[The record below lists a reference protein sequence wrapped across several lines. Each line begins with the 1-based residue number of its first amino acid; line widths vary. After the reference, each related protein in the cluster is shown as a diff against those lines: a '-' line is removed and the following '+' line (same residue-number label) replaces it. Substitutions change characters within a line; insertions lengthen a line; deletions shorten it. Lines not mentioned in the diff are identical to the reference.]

1 MPSPLSLV
9 ASVVLVVGVLAG
21 VEACTASGERRT
33 AEFGS
38 GDEPTSAP
46 TPAASSESDPGGAVD
61 RPPISEL
68 PTGTVA
74 SIVDGDTLRLV
85 IDGREVPV
93 RLTGIDTPEVYPDV
107 ECFGPEAEEALATY
121 APVGST
127 LAYEYDI
134 EQRDQYDRELM
145 YLHTLDGQ
153 FINYLLVREGYA
165 YELHYEPNT
174 RYRDII
180 LDSEQYASDYGLGL
194 WGSC

>member
-1 MPSPLSLV
+1 MPSPLSFIV
-9 ASVVLVVGVLAG
+9 TVVLVGGVLAG
-21 VEACTASGERRT
+21 MQACVDPGERGST
-33 AEFGS
+33 GFGPGES
-38 GDEPTSAP
+38 PASEPTDAP
-46 TPAASSESDPGGAVD
+46 SDGPGVVD
-61 RPPISEL
+61 RTPISEL

-74 SIVDGDTLRLV
+74 AVVDGDTLGLV

-145 YLHTLDGQ
+145 YLYTLDGQ

-174 RYRDII
+174 RYRDMIR
-180 LDSEQYASDYGLGL
+180 DSEQYAFDYGLGL

>member
-9 ASVVLVVGVLAG
+9 TTALLVVGVLAG

-33 AEFGS
+33 AEFGPS
-38 GDEPTSAP
+38 SEPTSEPTSAP
-46 TPAASSESDPGGAVD
+46 PSGATPDNEA

-68 PTGTVA
+68 PTGTVS

-85 IDGREVPV
+85 VDGRELRV

-107 ECFGPEAEEALATY
+107 ECYGPEATEALATY

-127 LAYEYDI
+127 LAFEYDV
-134 EQRDQYDRELM
+134 EQRDQYGRELM
-145 YLHTLDGQ
+145 YLYTLDGQ

-165 YELHYEPNT
+165 TELHYQPNT
-174 RYRDII
+174 RYRDLI
-180 LDSEQYASDYGLGL
+180 LDSEQFASEVGLGL

>member
-9 ASVVLVVGVLAG
+9 ASVVLIAGVLAG
-21 VEACTASGERRT
+21 VEACTSSGERRT
-33 AEFGS
+33 AEFGPT
-38 GDEPTSAP
+38 GEPTSAP
-46 TPAASSESDPGGAVD
+46 TTAPSSDPAPGGAVD
-61 RPPISEL
+61 RTPISEL

-107 ECFGPEAEEALATY
+107 ECYGPEAEAALASY

-127 LAYEYDI
+127 LAYEYDV

-145 YLHTLDGQ
+145 YLYTLDGQ

-165 YELHYEPNT
+165 FELHYEPNT
-174 RYRDII
+174 RYRDMIV
-180 LDSEQYASDYGLGL
+180 DSEQYASEVGLGL

>member
-9 ASVVLVVGVLAG
+9 ATAFLVVGVLAG
-21 VEACTASGERRT
+21 VEACASSGERRT

-38 GDEPTSAP
+38 GQEGTTAPAPAPPGEPAP
-46 TPAASSESDPGGAVD
+46 GDPVD
-61 RPPISEL
+61 RTPISQL

-85 IDGREVPV
+85 IDGREIPV

-107 ECFGPEAEEALATY
+107 ECFGPEAKAALATY

-127 LAYEYDI
+127 LAYEYDV

-145 YLHTLDGQ
+145 YLYTLHGQ
-153 FINYLLVREGYA
+153 FINDLLVREGYA
-165 YELHYEPNT
+165 YELHYQPNT
-174 RYRDII
+174 RYRDMIH
-180 LDSEQYASDYGLGL
+180 DSEQYASDYRLGL